1 MDSLTALLE
10 LQEHDTGSDQLIY
23 RRAHL
28 AEREQIVQ
36 AETAIAQLETESA
49 PERAAQHEIQL
60 EQRRLEDEIALLSEK
75 IESVT
80 KHLYGD
86 NITSPKEAQAL
97 QADIESLQRHKN
109 ELEENVLDC
118 MERIEPLDSQLADV
132 AQQIE
137 ALQKQRDEAAQSL
150 VKAETEIDNEL
161 ATRNEKRQSL
171 LAPVPSELLSEYER
185 RRSSLGGVVVA
196 QLKGSVCAGCHLS
209 LAPAEVDKI
218 RKESAASLAECPDC
232 GRILIP

>member
-1 MDSLTALLE
+1 MDSLSALIE

-28 AEREQIVQ
+28 AEREQITQ
-36 AETAIAQLETESA
+36 ANEKIAQLETEVE

-60 EQRRLEDEIALLSEK
+60 EQRRLEDEIALLADK

-118 MERIEPLDSQLADV
+118 MERIEPLDAQLAEV
-132 AQQIE
+132 AAAITTLASE
-137 ALQKQRDEAAQSL
+137 RDEAAQKL
-150 VKAETEIDNEL
+150 AQAEKEIDGEL
-161 ATRNEKRQSL
+161 AARNEKRNALTAQVSADL
-171 LAPVPSELLSEYER
+171 LAEYER
-185 RRSSLGGVVVA
+185 RRSSFGGVVVA